1 MLNDITKYM
10 SAAKTAA
17 DLALSIGSIQNMVTR
32 GELKAMRTQGGHWRI
47 DTHSIDAYRKAHN
60 YRDRPNSGKICIL
73 HQGDDLDPLLVQSL
87 DPDAIQLMLHPLEL
101 LGIEPHISVLFIDAR
116 YVLQQTMHE
125 RMIEGLQRKYK
136 FFIYNSQV
144 LPESSPFLRIPD
156 LLFVPGMIN
165 AEFISGYAVAQRL
178 EQKTQRG
185 PLSMPEA
192 VLSLG

>member
-1 MLNDITKYM
+1 
-10 SAAKTAA
+10 
-17 DLALSIGSIQNMVTR
+17 
-32 GELKAMRTQGGHWRI
+32 MRTQGGHWRI

-192 VLSLG
+192 VVSPG